1 MITRSINN
9 RKKLF
14 CTKPSGV
21 PLKDLTQDQ
30 LPKEPGVGLEGQIER
45 ITYMNEETGYTVAKI
60 SVPGFLSH
68 ITIVGKLLALA
79 PGEVL
84 QMNGVWETHPKFG
97 RQFRVLQHT
106 TMLPASVK
114 GIKKYLGSGLI
125 KGIGSVMASRIV
137 KKFGEKTLKVIDEHT
152 EQLARVEGIGEK
164 RIRLIKKAWADQ
176 KEIRSV
182 MIFLQEHGVGVSHAT
197 KIYRQYG
204 QRSIAV
210 VAQNPY
216 KLATDITGIGFQ
228 TADRIARNLGFEK
241 GAPVRAEAGVS
252 YVLNRLSDEGHV
264 FYPYGLLIEKCC
276 EILEVDRETVI
287 KAFGNIAL
295 EGNIVIEDL
304 NRLLDEFEPNRK
316 AVYLTRFHV
325 SETGISRH
333 LARLI
338 SSPKTIRSMNLQKA
352 VEWVQKRIDLRLAPR
367 QVDAIKRAISDKILI
382 ITGGPGTGKTTII
395 HAVIKIYRPVGAR
408 IFLAAPTGRASK
420 RMTEAT
426 GQPARTIHRMLEFN
440 WQKGGFQRN
449 ENRPLEADVII
460 LDEASMIDTVL
471 MYHLLKAVPSGA
483 TLIMVGDANQ
493 LPSVGPG
500 NVLKDVISSGSIPV
514 IELKEVF
521 RQASESLIIMNA
533 HRINKGK
540 VPETRAFRGDLGDF
554 YFIEQEDPD
563 QALHIVMEL
572 VCKRI
577 PQRFKM
583 SPMEDIQVV
592 TPMHKGIVGTVN
604 LNMKL
609 QDSLNPSKVE
619 IVRGDRAF
627 RLNDKVMQTRNNY
640 EKEVFNGDI
649 GLVKSIDE
657 KNQELIVD
665 YDGRAVTYDY
675 FELDEII
682 LAYAI
687 SVHKAQGSEYP
698 AVVIPILPQH
708 YLLLQRNLIYTAVT
722 RGKRLVVMVGSK
734 KALATGIRNERT
746 LKRYTYLEKRLKG
759 L

>member
-1 MITRSINN
+1 M
-9 RKKLF
+9 
-14 CTKPSGV
+14 
-21 PLKDLTQDQ
+21 KDLSQEQ
-30 LPKEPGVGLEGQIER
+30 LPIKPDKPGEELEGQIER
-45 ITYMNEETGYTVAKI
+45 ITYINEETGYTVAKV
-60 SVPGFLSH
+60 SVPGFASH

-97 RQFRVLQHT
+97 RQFRVLEHT

-125 KGIGSVMASRIV
+125 KGIGSVMATRIV
-137 KKFGEKTLKVIDEHT
+137 KKFGEKTLKVIDEHI
-152 EQLARVEGIGEK
+152 EQLAHVEGIGEK

-182 MIFLQEHGVGVSHAT
+182 MIFLQEHDVGVIHAT
-197 KIYRQYG
+197 KIYRKYG

-210 VAQNPY
+210 VSQNPY
-216 KLATDITGIGFQ
+216 RLATDITGIGFQ
-228 TADRIARNLGFEK
+228 TADRIAQNMGFEK
-241 GAPVRAEAGVS
+241 DAPVRAEAGVL
-252 YVLNRLSDEGHV
+252 YVLNRLSEEGHV
-264 FYPYGLLIEKCC
+264 FYPYVLLIERCC
-276 EILEVDRETVI
+276 DILEVDRETVI

-295 EGNIVIEDL
+295 EGKIVIEDL
-304 NRLLDEFEPNRK
+304 NQLLDEFEPNRK

-333 LARLI
+333 LTRLI
-338 SSPKTIRSMNLQKA
+338 SSHKTIRSMNLEKA
-352 VEWVQKRIDLRLAPR
+352 VEWVQKRIDLQLAPR
-367 QVDAIKRAISDKILI
+367 QIDAIKRAISDKVLI

-395 HAVIKIYRPVGAR
+395 HSIIKIYRPVGAR

-460 LDEASMIDTVL
+460 LDEVSMIDTVL
-471 MYHLLKAVPSGA
+471 MYHLLKAVLSGA
-483 TLIMVGDANQ
+483 TLIMVGDSNQ

-514 IELKEVF
+514 IELNEVF
-521 RQASESLIIMNA
+521 RQARESLIIMNA

-540 VPETRAFRGDLGDF
+540 VPETRDFRGDLGDF
-554 YFIEQEDPD
+554 YFIEQDDPD

-583 SPMEDIQVV
+583 HPMEDIQVV

-609 QDSLNPSKVE
+609 QDSLNPSKIE

-640 EKEVFNGDI
+640 EKEIFNGDI

-657 KNQELIVD
+657 KNQEVVVD

-675 FELDEII
+675 SELDEII

-734 KALATGIRNERT
+734 KALATGVRNERT
-746 LKRYTYLEKRLKG
+746 LKRYTYLKERLKG